1 VLSGQDGNQDVTAGS
16 NTNSAPT
23 AASVT
28 PASAAGVV
36 RTVMAW
42 LRRRDYTATEN
53 AECEENGKKTS
64 NAEIAEIAERKN
76 HSAISAI
83 SAFV

>member
-16 NTNSAPT
+16 NTNSAPA
-23 AASVT
+23 AASAT

-53 AECEENGKKTS
+53 AEKTI
-64 NAEIAEIAERKN
+64 NAEIAKIAEKMVSSPR
-76 HSAISAI
+76 SLRSPR
-83 SAFV
+83 